1 MQTTEEYVIDFE
13 RFWAWLGRHANCII
27 EAGSP
32 DFALFDHDDFHWQVA
47 ETPDGERVV
56 QLVRGKDLVGEVAV
70 EANRV
75 LAVHAITMEPGRFRF
90 DLVGAEA
97 DEALR
102 YFVLAHAFDE
112 SKTHARSLQH

>member
-13 RFWAWLGRHANCII
+13 RFWNWLSRHANCIM
-27 EAGSP
+27 EAGSA
-32 DFALFDHDDFHWQVA
+32 DFALFDHDDFHWQMTEA
-47 ETPDGERVV
+47 DGERVV
-56 QLVRGKDLVGEVAV
+56 QLARGKDLVGEIAV
-70 EANRV
+70 EPTRV
-75 LAVHAITMEPGRFRF
+75 LAVHATTMEPGRFRF
-90 DLVGAEA
+90 DLVGAED